1 MRMLAALALAA
12 WLPLHAAEPAGSDAQ
27 ERARIAAERQAAESA
42 YAERVRECQGRF
54 AVTPCIEEAR
64 AARREKLIALRRQQ
78 ALLDEAQRKQRAAER
93 MAAIRDKVSAEETRK
108 SQPAAEPRAREAPM
122 RIVAPRAG
130 RVASAPVPPA
140 SAASAARSA
149 AEERKRARYEA
160 RQREAQAHREDAQ
173 RRAAER
179 AASGKKPSAPLP
191 PASAP

>member
-1 MRMLAALALAA
+1 MRMIAALALAA
-12 WLPLHAAEPAGSDAQ
+12 WLPLHAAEPVGSDAQ

-42 YAERVRECQGRF
+42 YADRVRECQGRF

-64 AARREKLIALRRQQ
+64 AARREKMIALRRQQ

-108 SQPAAEPRAREAPM
+108 SQPATEPRAREAPM

>member
-1 MRMLAALALAA
+1 MRLLAALALAA
-12 WLPLHAAEPAGSDAQ
+12 WLPLQAAEPVGTDAQ
-27 ERARIAAERQAAESA
+27 ERARIAAERRAAETT
-42 YAERVRECQGRF
+42 YAEQVRECQGRF

-64 AARREKLIALRRQQ
+64 AARREKMMALRRQQ

-93 MAAIRDKVSAEETRK
+93 MAAIRDKVTAEEARQ
-108 SQPAAEPRAREAPM
+108 SQPASAARPREAPM

-130 RVASAPVPPA
+130 KPVAAPASPA

-149 AEERKRARYEA
+149 AEERNRARYEA

-179 AASGKKPSAPLP
+179 AAAGKKPAAPLP